1 MSTQTTSPF
10 SEFMLDRALLDA
22 INKQN
27 YKKPT
32 PIQSRAIPKIL
43 DGRDVLASAETG
55 SGKTAAYALPLLQGL
70 LDERSLASDV
80 KTQGHHISALVLVPT
95 RELAVQVT
103 EMINQLSV
111 AIRPRLYCM
120 SACGGVD
127 MEEQA
132 QALRKGTDILVVT
145 PARLLDLM
153 DAKAVVFNQL
163 QTLVLDEVDR
173 LITQNFQYEIESI
186 LKHLPNQRQ
195 NLFFTATFPDSIRK
209 LVRRVL
215 KNPEVINV
223 PLHEKILIDQHA
235 ALVNQ
240 RDKISVVQYLVT
252 ENDWEQVLIF
262 ASAKRSCDHLVN
274 VLEESEIEALGL
286 HGNIPTEQR
295 EQALA
300 RFKAGE
306 VRILVATDIAAR
318 GLDIGQLDCVI
329 NYELPN
335 PVENY
340 THRIGR
346 TGRAGKTGQA
356 ISLVAHHEL
365 GHFKAIEKH
374 AKVRLPRETIEGFEP
389 DEVAP
394 PAPTRKKPKKTVGK
408 KKRTKQKAAKKQ
420 KSQSKLFLD

>member
-1 MSTQTTSPF
+1 MSNQTTSPF
-10 SEFMLDRALLDA
+10 AEFLLDA
-22 INKQN
+22 ALLTAVKQQG
-27 YKKPT
+27 YKQPT
-32 PIQSRAIPKIL
+32 PIQSRAIPKVL

-55 SGKTAAYALPLLQGL
+55 SGKTAAYTLPLLQSL
-70 LDERSLASDV
+70 LDERSVAGHI
-80 KTQGHHISALVLVPT
+80 KTQGHHIRALVLVPT

-103 EMINQLSV
+103 EVINQLGV
-111 AIRPRLYCM
+111 HIRPRMYCM

-127 MEEQA
+127 IEEQA
-132 QALRKGTDILVVT
+132 QELRKGTDILVAT
-145 PARLLDLM
+145 PARLLDLIE
-153 DAKAVVFNQL
+153 AKAVVFNQL

-195 NLFFTATFPDSIRK
+195 NLFFTATFPESIRQ

-215 KNPEVINV
+215 TNPEVINV
-223 PLHEKILIDQHA
+223 PLHDKILIDQHA

-262 ASAKRSCDHLVN
+262 ASTKRSCDHLVK
-274 VLEESEIEALGL
+274 VLVESDIEAQGL
-286 HGNIPTEQR
+286 HGNIPPEQR
-295 EQALA
+295 EEALA
-300 RFKAGE
+300 QFKAGK

-335 PVENY
+335 PVDNY

-356 ISLVAHHEL
+356 ISLIAHHEL

-389 DEVAP
+389 DAEAP
-394 PAPTRKKPKKTVGK
+394 PPPKRTKPKKVASKNK
-408 KKRTKQKAAKKQ
+408 KSRAKQKAKRKP
-420 KSQSKLFLD
+420 SSLFNSP